1 MYLSMEIKS
10 TSIVNKKSKP
20 INVFRFEIY
29 WNFDNNTHT
38 QRARERK
45 RGERNR
51 DRETETKGPIL
62 HPAQVT

>member
-1 MYLSMEIKS
+1 MYLSMEIKN

-38 QRARERK
+38 HTEREKERREQQRHTQ
-45 RGERNR
+45 R
-51 DRETETKGPIL
+51 DRDRDKE
-62 HPAQVT
+62 